1 MSEQEPSLMTLVAKS
16 VSPETAAP
24 VCFKAKS
31 THLEGL
37 TLLLVKTGTVM
48 NLIAVTRKRQLLQ
61 SIDDFH
67 SVPFSFL
74 LFLMS

>member
-1 MSEQEPSLMTLVAKS
+1 MTLVAKS

-37 TLLLVKTGTVM
+37 TLLLVRTGTVM

>member
-1 MSEQEPSLMTLVAKS
+1 MSEQETSLMTLVAKS

-37 TLLLVKTGTVM
+37 TLLLVRTGTVM